1 MKRKSKISYDKE
13 CNLLI
18 RGAYKKQFK
27 KTISDSEINKIWDS
41 YINEHILPSLKKGDI
56 VKLNDILKIWVKATP
71 INKHKRAM
79 ALLNKG
85 LMYVG
90 GRIKEANISVDSSE
104 YIYKILLEAD
114 SKSLEKKIFFKPH
127 ASLSSTVREGIKS
140 GKLITR
146 LQCQ

>member
-1 MKRKSKISYDKE
+1 MKGKTKISYDKYS
-13 CNLLI
+13 NLMI
-18 RGAYKKQFK
+18 RRIYKKEFK

-41 YINEHILPSLKKGDI
+41 YINDHILPILKKGD
-56 VKLNDILKIWVKATP
+56 VVSLNGVLKIWVKATP

-104 YIYKILLEAD
+104 YIYKILLE
-114 SKSLEKKIFFKPH
+114 SNSEKNKKKTFFKPH
-127 ASLSSTVREGIKS
+127 TRLSSTVREGIKS

-146 LQCQ
+146 LKCQ